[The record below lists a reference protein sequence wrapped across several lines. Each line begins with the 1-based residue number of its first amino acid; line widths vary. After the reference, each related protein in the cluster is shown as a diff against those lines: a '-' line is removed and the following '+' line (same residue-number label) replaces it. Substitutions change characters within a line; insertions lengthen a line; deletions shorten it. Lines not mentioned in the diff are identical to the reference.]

1 MGSHGSY
8 NDVGIAGADGRDVLV
23 QGIVMR
29 CGGGDRDRDR
39 DRDREHRDILVPVE
53 VIQSQGEH
61 GLAK

>member
-39 DRDREHRDILVPVE
+39 EHRDILVPVE